1 MKGLVKME
9 KLQHFDVKGI
19 TRYLLDQDLH
29 GEPLHLHVSE
39 VGPGGRSHPPHQ
51 HGGLESIYMLA
62 GEGVF
67 EIGNERHLIGAGE
80 AVTFDPRKLHGL
92 INEGN
97 VPMRYLVILVKG
109 EN

>member
-1 MKGLVKME
+1 ME
-9 KLQHFDVKGI
+9 KLQPFDVKGI
-19 TRYLLDQDLH
+19 ARYLLDQDLN

-67 EIGNERHLIGAGE
+67 EIGAERHLMGAGA

-92 INEGN
+92 INESAA
-97 VPMRYLVILVKG
+97 PMRYLVILVQG

>member
-1 MKGLVKME
+1 ME
-9 KLQHFDVKGI
+9 KLQQFDVKGI
-19 TRYLLDQDLH
+19 TCYLLDQDLN

-51 HGGLESIYMLA
+51 HDGLESIYMLA

-67 EIGNERHLIGAGE
+67 EIGDERHVIGVGA
-80 AVTFDPRKLHGL
+80 AVTFDPHKLHGL
-92 INEGN
+92 INESPA
-97 VPMRYLVILVKG
+97 PMRYLVILVKG

>member
-1 MKGLVKME
+1 
-9 KLQHFDVKGI
+9 
-19 TRYLLDQDLH
+19 
-29 GEPLHLHVSE
+29 
-39 VGPGGRSHPPHQ
+39 
-51 HGGLESIYMLA
+51 MLA